1 MGWNEGWDQL
11 SMERGL
17 KGALIEVRIKWEE
30 RRRTKGGHRSKDALR
45 LSFLICKIKKVNEID
60 IS

>member
-1 MGWNEGWDQL
+1 
-11 SMERGL
+11 MERGL
-17 KGALIEVRIKWEE
+17 KGALIEVRIKREE